1 MCSRF
6 YVDDSVDALLK
17 ELDPGYVPAGRGRDD
32 RFPSRF
38 SLAVCVRDGHA
49 AVEKMKWGFPRG
61 MSGGN
66 GHGAENR
73 DGLVIN
79 ARAETVLERPMFRD
93 GARSRR
99 CLIPAAGFY
108 EWNREKE
115 KAAFYRLD
123 RTPLLMAGICLPDP
137 EGEGDRF
144 VIITTGANRS
154 VAPVHER
161 MPLILERGQWKTWL
175 FDGEKVENLLAFQPG
190 PLERFQEYEQQTLVF

>member
-1 MCSRF
+1 MCCRY

-17 ELDPGYVPAGRGRDD
+17 ELDLGYAPMHRGRED
-32 RFPSRF
+32 RFPSCF
-38 SLAVCVRDGHA
+38 ALTVCARDGHT
-49 AVEKMKWGFPRG
+49 AVEKMKWGFPQG

-66 GHGAENR
+66 GHGSENR
-73 DGLVIN
+73 SGLVIN
-79 ARAETVLERPMFRD
+79 ARAETVLERPLFRD

-115 KAAFYRLD
+115 KAAFYRPD

-137 EGEGDRF
+137 EGDGDRF

-154 VAPVHER
+154 VFPVHER
-161 MPLILERGQWKTWL
+161 MPLILERGQWKNWL
-175 FDGEKVENLLAFQPG
+175 FDGASVENLLAFQPE